1 MDIPRKSRK
10 RIRLIKG
17 VMAGSLGIALVGAV
31 TGYLSRLKPAVPVV
45 PRAAVWTAKVQRGP
59 MVRVVRGAGVLAP
72 EEVRWVAAPIEGRV
86 ERILIQPGTTV
97 RADTVLLV
105 LSNPDLEKEVL
116 DTQWQLR
123 SAKAELTTREV
134 WLKNELLNM
143 QAQLAKLKAEHEQA
157 KLQADVDEKLF
168 QDGLLSERNH
178 KLSQAK
184 VANLEELI
192 DIETDRDEMKKA
204 SGPAELAVQNAQLEQ
219 AKAMYELRSRQLAS
233 LQVRSGSEGVLQQW
247 EQNVEVGRQVAT
259 GMPLAK
265 VCNLQRLKA
274 VLKVPEVQARD
285 VQEGQ
290 TTEIDTGNAVISG
303 RVVRIDPAAQEGTVA
318 VEVALDG
325 TLPREARPDLNVVG
339 TVQIEQLQDVLH
351 VSRPV
356 GSQAQAN
363 ARLFRIRGQRAEAVD
378 VKYGNCSATAIQIL
392 EGLEAGDEV
401 ILSDMSAWN
410 DALEVRLK

>member
-1 MDIPRKSRK
+1 
-10 RIRLIKG
+10 
-17 VMAGSLGIALVGAV
+17 MAGSLGIALVGAV
-31 TGYLSRLKPAVPVV
+31 TGYLSRLKPAVPVI

-192 DIETDRDEMKKA
+192 DIETDRDKMKKA

-363 ARLFRIRGQRAEAVD
+363 ARLFRIRGQRAEAAD

>member
-1 MDIPRKSRK
+1 M
-10 RIRLIKG
+10 
-17 VMAGSLGIALVGAV
+17 VGAV

>member
-1 MDIPRKSRK
+1 M
-10 RIRLIKG
+10 
-17 VMAGSLGIALVGAV
+17 VGAV
-31 TGYLSRLKPAVPVV
+31 TGYLSRLKPAVPVI

-192 DIETDRDEMKKA
+192 DIETDRDKMKKA

-363 ARLFRIRGQRAEAVD
+363 ARLFRIRGQRAEAAD